1 MNILEKRIKEK
12 YPNEQLEVLEYT
24 TMKKK
29 ASIKC
34 LSCGTI
40 YNLAAAENF
49 VTKSKKCICKKCNN
63 DGSGGR
69 YDINSIQLKVKQL
82 FPQENLKVLNYSSM
96 KEPCKIQCL
105 DCNTIYTFNRGE
117 TALNKNKQSVCKKCR
132 PNKSDI
138 IENKRQ
144 DFIIFI
150 QNSSDFELLSN
161 IDINNYHSQDL
172 VPTVCL
178 HCGKI
183 NFKYIND
190 YLRGR
195 GCVCQCTNS
204 LKSLEQINTEIDSD
218 YEILEYNGIE
228 HQAKI
233 KHKICGFIYEK
244 NPRHYACPKCGKEK
258 SKGEK
263 IIKQSLIDMSI
274 DYLQQQSVTI
284 QGHNLRFDFYLP
296 QLATFIEFQ
305 GIQHFEPVA
314 YFGGEEKFKKQI
326 QYDNLKREYCKN
338 NNFTLIEITYKDLE
352 ENKIFDI
359 LKPLKFNDYP
369 EME

>member
-24 TMKKK
+24 AMKKK

-34 LSCGTI
+34 LSCGII
-40 YNLAAAENF
+40 YNLATAEDF

-69 YDINSIQLKVKQL
+69 YDINSIQLKIKQL
-82 FPQENLKVLNYSSM
+82 FPQENLKVLNYDSM
-96 KEPCKIQCL
+96 KEPCQV
-105 DCNTIYTFNRGE
+105 
-117 TALNKNKQSVCKKCR
+117 Q
-132 PNKSDI
+132 
-138 IENKRQ
+138 
-144 DFIIFI
+144 
-150 QNSSDFELLSN
+150 
-161 IDINNYHSQDL
+161 
-172 VPTVCL
+172 CL

-195 GCVCQCTNS
+195 GCTCQSTNS
-204 LKSLEQINTEIDSD
+204 LKSLEQINAEIDSD
-218 YEILEYNGIE
+218 YEILEYNGME

-233 KHKICGFIYEK
+233 KHKICGFIYKK
-244 NPRHYACPKCGKEK
+244 NPRYYTCPKCGKEK

-263 IIKQSLIDMSI
+263 MIKQLLIDMSI
-274 DYLQQQSVTI
+274 DYLQEQSVAI

-296 QLATFIEFQ
+296 QLTTFIEFQ
-305 GIQHFEPVA
+305 GIQHFEPIA
-314 YFGGEEKFKKQI
+314 YFGGEEKFKKQV

-352 ENKIFDI
+352 ENKIFNI

-369 EME
+369 EVE